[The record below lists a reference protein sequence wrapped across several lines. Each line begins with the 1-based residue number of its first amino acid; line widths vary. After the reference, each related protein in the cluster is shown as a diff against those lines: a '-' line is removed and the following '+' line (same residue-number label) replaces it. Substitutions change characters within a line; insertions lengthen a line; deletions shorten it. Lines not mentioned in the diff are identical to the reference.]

1 MRTQLYKPV
10 ALGLALTFTLSCS
23 GGNNEEVS
31 SSSSYLS
38 SSSVEAS
45 SSSSETSSSSS
56 VAEVSSSSSIEASSS
71 SSETGSSSS
80 EASSSSSVVEVSSSS
95 SVKAVEINGQVW
107 MAENLNYAIEGSKC
121 VDGDTLTDA
130 NTAYCDKYGRLYN
143 LEAAKKACPSG
154 WHLPSY
160 DEWKTLMKFVGG
172 SYWLKTENDW
182 GSYPGKDEYGFTA
195 LPGGYYDGYYF
206 YGDSGCLWSSSESGL
221 YHHVTYYVMIIPGG
235 PNDRFDWAVS
245 DKNDFYSVRCLQD

>member
-1 MRTQLYKPV
+1 MKNYRFLS
-10 ALGLALTFTLSCS
+10 AAIFGFALTFTISYS
-23 GGNNEEVS
+23 GGNNEDVS

-45 SSSSETSSSSS
+45 SSSS
-56 VAEVSSSSSIEASSS
+56 VAEVSSSSSV
-71 SSETGSSSS
+71 

-160 DEWKTLMKFVGG
+160 DEWETLIKFVRASG
-172 SYWLKTENDW
+172 YLKAENDW
-182 GSYPGKDEYGFTA
+182 GHYGGEDKYEFAA

-206 YGDSGCLWSSSESGL
+206 SGDSGYWWSSSEN
-221 YHHVTYYVMIIPGG
+221 HVIRIPGG
-235 PNDRFDWAVS
+235 PNDGFYWETLD
-245 DKNDFYSVRCLQD
+245 DKNDFCSVRCVQD